1 MSKIGDLCLRNF
13 SLICATNISHN
24 SMTDCFSALFV
35 INVIK
40 LMNERD
46 SALRESKANTFR
58 FFEEGS
64 TSHTRP
70 RMGGDDARSRRA
82 KRAAATAVV
91 AAAGLR
97 VRCRRARARRPPRSR
112 RGSGAIGATVGAR
125 SRRASPGRRRRPL
138 NDREWR
144 GAIDREGRV
153 AEDKFASVLRRAASD
168 GVAPDIRPG
177 GVAAAAGRPPPR
189 EHGGGAGAAQAPPP
203 RRVRRVAR
211 SAGRAG

>member
-1 MSKIGDLCLRNF
+1 
-13 SLICATNISHN
+13 
-24 SMTDCFSALFV
+24 MTDCFSALFV

-91 AAAGLR
+91 AAAGLGFGVAALGLGAAALAAGEWR
-97 VRCRRARARRPPRSR
+97 HRRDG
-112 RGSGAIGATVGAR
+112 RGAFAA
-125 SRRASPGRRRRPL
+125 ASPGRRRRPL
-138 NDREWR
+138 NDREGR
-144 GAIDREGRV
+144 GAGFSRL
-153 AEDKFASVLRRAASD
+153 K
-168 GVAPDIRPG
+168 
-177 GVAAAAGRPPPR
+177 
-189 EHGGGAGAAQAPPP
+189 
-203 RRVRRVAR
+203 R
-211 SAGRAG
+211 SASKDEKSRLGLRQ